1 MRTSGMVFERTL
13 VTLLAG
19 LLAATAATAAPLAA
33 AAPARYLVQAATL
46 ALARQDVQQVGGT
59 IERNLDV
66 VHAVSAYLDDS
77 QAARLRAQSGVRV
90 FADRSMRTDGLLSIL
105 GSVTTSVTSTV
116 QTVTN
121 SVNSTVAT
129 NPVVTAVTSITTP
142 VTAAVTQVA
151 SPVVSPLVS
160 PVVAAISSNTALQD
174 GTGVAALTLL
184 YQTNYPMLVGANT
197 LQSQGITGR
206 GVTIAM
212 LDSGLWEDLTQ
223 NYGSRVLASIDVTNG
238 GSGPVTGDPYGH
250 GTHITSIAAGG
261 AENAALQYES
271 IAPQANLVIVR
282 AFDGQGGGRYV
293 DVIAGLNWIIAN
305 QHKYNI
311 RIVNISFGSDPESY
325 YWDDPL
331 DQAVMAAWQ
340 AGIVVV
346 AAAGNSGPGPMTIGV
361 PGNVPYVITVGALTD
376 NYTPYDPS
384 DDRLASFSSTG
395 PTFEGFVKP
404 EIVAPGGHMAGS
416 MSSSSYLANI
426 DPNSMSVGEQMFT
439 MSGTSQATAVTT
451 GVIALMLQANPAL
464 TPDNVKC
471 RLMAAAA
478 PAVTTQGTL
487 AYSVF
492 QQGAG
497 FINAVRAVN
506 STASGCA
513 NQGLNIAADLAGSE
527 HFGGP
532 ANEDANGNYYV
543 MNMAGSTWGA
553 AQPGDGLT
561 WSSGYAWD
569 QGYDWSSGYTWT
581 AAYAWS
587 RGYTWTEAYAWSRSY
602 AWSRGYCWSRNVPW
616 WQTSS
621 SGSTSISAPASILPW
636 VPNQ

>member
-1 MRTSGMVFERTL
+1 MRTSRTVFDLTFA
-13 VTLLAG
+13 TLLTG
-19 LLAATAATAAPLAA
+19 LVATTAAA
-33 AAPARYLVQAATL
+33 AAPAPNSASAAPRYLVQAATV
-46 ALARQDVQQVGGT
+46 ALARQDVQQVGGSV
-59 IERNLDV
+59 ERDLQV

-77 QAARLRAQSGVRV
+77 QAAQLRARSDVRI
-90 FADRSMRTDGLLSIL
+90 FKDRSIRTDGLLSL
-105 GSVTTSVTSTV
+105 VTSVTSSV
-116 QTVTN
+116 QTVAN
-121 SVNSTVAT
+121 SVNSTLAT
-129 NPVVTAVTSITTP
+129 NPVVTTVTSVTSP
-142 VTAAVTQVA
+142 VVATVTQVA
-151 SPVVSPLVS
+151 SPVVSPLVA
-160 PVVAAISSNTALQD
+160 PVVQGISSNTSLKD

-184 YQTNYPMLVGANT
+184 YQTNYPQLVGADK
-197 LQSQGITGR
+197 LQTQGITGR

-261 AENAALQYES
+261 AQNAALQYES

-325 YWDDPL
+325 YWNDPL
-331 DQAVMAAWQ
+331 DQAVMAAWK

-346 AAAGNSGPGPMTIGV
+346 AAAGNSGPAPMTIGV

-376 NYTPYDPS
+376 NYTPNNTS
-384 DDRLASFSSTG
+384 NWSLASFSSTG
-395 PTFEGFVKP
+395 PTYEGFVKP
-404 EIVAPGGHMAGS
+404 EMVAPGGHMAAS
-416 MSSSSYLANI
+416 MSSNSYLANI
-426 DPNSMSVGEQMFT
+426 DPNSMSLGEQMFT
-439 MSGTSQATAVTT
+439 MSGTSQATAVTS

-464 TPDNVKC
+464 TPDTVKC
-471 RLMAAAA
+471 RLMAASA
-478 PAVTTQGTL
+478 PAVTPAGTL

-497 FINAVRAVN
+497 LINAVRAVN
-506 STASGCA
+506 STATGCA

-532 ANEDANGNYYV
+532 ANQDANGNYYV
-543 MNMAGSTWGA
+543 MNMASSTWGT
-553 AQPGDGLT
+553 AQSGDGLT
-561 WSSGYAWD
+561 WSTGYAWN
-569 QGYDWSSGYTWT
+569 QGYDWSSGYVWT
-581 AAYAWS
+581 NAYAWS
-587 RGYTWTEAYAWSRSY
+587 KGYVWSQAYAWSKNY
-602 AWSRGYCWSRNVPW
+602 AWSKAYAWSKSVPW
-616 WQTSS
+616 WSNPT
-621 SGSTSISAPASILPW
+621 GSVSASAPASILPW